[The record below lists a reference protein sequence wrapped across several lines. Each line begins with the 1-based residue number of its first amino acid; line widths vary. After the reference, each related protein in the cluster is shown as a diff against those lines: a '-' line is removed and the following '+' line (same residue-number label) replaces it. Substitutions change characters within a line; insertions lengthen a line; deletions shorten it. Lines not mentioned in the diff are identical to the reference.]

1 MLWMFLYCKSFRSSE
16 IDCWAHFMPTWT
28 LEEKT
33 KSLLTPIFEPFTRD
47 FKSCMLL
54 RWRLSPRRWENWKR
68 NGLTSIPKIRGIRR
82 ETGIRYYARLKK
94 QRLTN
99 LSEDVARMNWWCHFE
114 IVCWGQ
120 PSRRK
125 TKSLLT
131 PTFASLRELSNVA
144 YSYPGVSYG
153 CCDSPKLWKKMEN
166 FLYQDVNSQRR
177 LEIECRCGY
186 CGLLLSRSVILNSG
200 PARHVS
206 RYDK

>member
-1 MLWMFLYCKSFRSSE
+1 MLWMFLYCKSFRSSK
-16 IDCWAHFMPTWT
+16 IDCWAHFMPM

-68 NGLTSIPKIRGIRR
+68 NGLTSIPKIRRIRR
-82 ETGIRYYARLKK
+82 ETGIWCYARLKK

-99 LSEDVARMNWWCHFE
+99 LSADVARMNWWCHFE
-114 IVCWGQ
+114 IACWGQ
-120 PSRRK
+120 

-144 YSYPGVSYG
+144 YSYPCVSYRCWQLRLAKIVKENGEFSISG
-153 CCDSPKLWKKMEN
+153 CQQPETLWNWVQMRI
-166 FLYQDVNSQRR
+166 L
-177 LEIECRCGY
+177 
-186 CGLLLSRSVILNSG
+186 RSAAFKICY
-200 PARHVS
+200 AE
-206 RYDK
+206 